1 MRQDFTIAGPFGK
14 LSGVIN
20 LCEKESGRR
29 HVLVMAHGFRGSMDG
44 AGRAATLA
52 DEIGENICSVV
63 RFNFSWCTMLSNQVA
78 ELKAVLDFVRE
89 TLRPEKVF
97 LLGRSFGGATCI
109 VTACGGENA
118 YRPYGMILWS
128 APNSL
133 KQTFIQVLGE
143 DAFQEALQGKTIV
156 LDDERGHDEI
166 PAAFVT
172 DLFHY
177 DVAELL
183 KKWKKG
189 PLLII
194 HGENDTT
201 VTPDQAKENFEI
213 AGGEKQLCYMA
224 DDNHHLDLRFKE
236 AGELVK
242 NWLKR
247 NI

>member
-14 LSGVIN
+14 LSGVTN

-44 AGRAATLA
+44 AGRAAALA

-118 YRPYGMILWS
+118 Y
-128 APNSL
+128 
-133 KQTFIQVLGE
+133 
-143 DAFQEALQGKTIV
+143 
-156 LDDERGHDEI
+156 
-166 PAAFVT
+166 
-172 DLFHY
+172 
-177 DVAELL
+177 
-183 KKWKKG
+183 
-189 PLLII
+189 
-194 HGENDTT
+194 
-201 VTPDQAKENFEI
+201 
-213 AGGEKQLCYMA
+213 
-224 DDNHHLDLRFKE
+224 
-236 AGELVK
+236 
-242 NWLKR
+242 
-247 NI
+247 